1 MSKKRHVEEFEIP
14 FVALMDTMTNVVGVL
29 ILVLVLLGL
38 AVANAVKKI
47 LSELPPVTVE
57 EFQRLKDLVNQKE
70 LPDPKKLEEQLEKLK
85 KKIDDLKT
93 LDTAES
99 TQLVSIDDIGKMLEE
114 KKKLRDQRKTE
125 VEKLLA
131 ELDKAKATLDDTK
144 PKGPEAPPTVVRLP
158 NPRPYPEKPLETRI
172 ICAKEGVLLL
182 NEPDYMKPILTKMDQ
197 VRSQFE
203 YKTPNPQPFM
213 PMLEKLLKSKG
224 EADAAWPAIAP
235 LAGRYQ
241 MDSVA
246 LAYKALKEGG
256 LTPSAGMLEALGSI
270 SLVTGKPMPA
280 VGAAVA
286 AATKGD
292 YSKWLGLDPSKDPTK
307 PTIKVVPEKSKV
319 AFHWGSSVE
328 QVRPDQR
335 GILGYF
341 AGLAN
346 SPSFKD
352 RAKSKVIYDASRIEE
367 FLKRLSSTPTIGQA
381 FSMAPQIKVGST
393 QPQIVLTPKTGESVE
408 KMKQPNSEFILT
420 LRKIRSNPNGV
431 ALFQVLPGG
440 TLTYLEARTIAD
452 QVGVPATWEFRW
464 GDLNVVLNIPGF
476 EVQRF
481 AEAVPPKPQGA
492 GVVTIK
498 PPGKV
503 ID

>member
-57 EFQRLKDLVNQKE
+57 EYQRLKDLVNQKE
-70 LPDPKKLEEQLEKLK
+70 IPDPKKLEEELEKLK

-114 KKKLRDQRKTE
+114 KKKLRDQRKAE
-125 VEKLLA
+125 VIKLLE
-131 ELDKAKATLDDTK
+131 ELDKAKAALYDS
-144 PKGPEAPPTVVRLP
+144 PKVPDAPATVVRLP
-158 NPRPYPEKPLETRI
+158 NPRPYPDKPLETRI
-172 ICAKEGVLLL
+172 ICEQRGVLLL
-182 NEPDYMKPILTKMDQ
+182 NEQEYMRPILTKMDQ

-203 YKTPNPQPFM
+203 YKTPAPQPFM
-213 PMLEKLLKSKG
+213 PMLEKLLKSKA
-224 EADAAWPAIAP
+224 EAEAAWPAIAP
-235 LAGRYQ
+235 LAARYQ

-246 LAYKALKEGG
+246 LAYKALKDGG
-256 LTPSAGMLEALGSI
+256 LAPSTGMLEALGSI
-270 SLVTGKPMPA
+270 SLVSGKPMPMVA
-280 VGAAVA
+280 AAVA

-307 PTIKVVPEKSKV
+307 PTIKVVPEKNKV

-341 AGLAN
+341 ASLAN
-346 SPSFKD
+346 SASFKD
-352 RAKSKVIYDASRIEE
+352 RAKSKVIYDAYKIEE
-367 FLKRLSSTPTIGQA
+367 FLKRLASTPTIGQA
-381 FSMAPQIKVGST
+381 FTMAPQVKPGST
-393 QPQIVLTPKTGESVE
+393 QAQVVLTPRTGEPVE

-420 LRKIRSNPNGV
+420 LRKIRANPSGV
-431 ALFQVLPGG
+431 ALFQILTGG
-440 TLTYLEARTIAD
+440 TLTYLQARTIAD
-452 QVGVPATWEFRW
+452 EIGVPAAWEYRW
-464 GDLNVVLNIPGF
+464 GDLNVTLNIPGF

-481 AEAVPPKPQGA
+481 AEAPAPKPPTQTMIAPPK
-492 GVVTIK
+492 K
-498 PPGKV
+498 S